1 MLRKVTKRFLSY
13 KEPISLKY
21 CDLHSPRNL
30 SNELFEAFG
39 KDGLGLLSISGIPYY
54 RSQRQKLLSLSYEL
68 SHLSVLDKAKIEN
81 PESGFN
87 IGWKESSSQYPCGTF
102 TANPIDDYNQDAF
115 YQNLWPLQSLPSLR
129 PTFRELSTTIMKTV
143 FLLAM
148 HIDKY
153 MELLFPYSNSQ
164 SFEGLLCDSHNHIG
178 SLNHSLSYNQ
188 GREDNDF
195 NWKNYSGLLT
205 AYTCPLFINT
215 VTASPLPFE
224 FFDYET
230 GIIVKDANNES
241 VHIKINNDMLIIQVG
256 FVSQILSG
264 GVFRP
269 KPTTVY
275 HDEKF
280 AGTGRSEFRMLL
292 NPNDDCQLQCPDEV
306 NAFTSNVTENE
317 VKEYWK
323 SGATF
328 ASIASLI
335 N

>member
-1 MLRKVTKRFLSY
+1 MLSKLFKRFLSY

-39 KDGLGLLSISGIPYY
+39 KDGLGLLTISGIPYY

-68 SHLSVLDKAKIEN
+68 SHLSILDKAKIEN

-87 IGWKESSSQYPCGTF
+87 IGWKESQSQYPCGTF

-129 PTFRELSTTIMKTV
+129 PAFRELSTTIMKTV

-153 MELLFPYSNSQ
+153 MELLFPYSNAL
-164 SFEGLLCDSHNHIG
+164 SFEGLLCDSNSHLG
-178 SLNHSLSYNQ
+178 SLSHYLSYSQDSETN
-188 GREDNDF
+188 EF

-215 VTASPLPFE
+215 VTASVLPPELFE
-224 FFDYET
+224 YET
-230 GIIVKDANNES
+230 GIIVQNAQNEG
-241 VHIKINNDMLIIQVG
+241 VHIKISNDMLVIQVG

-275 HDEKF
+275 HDKKF
-280 AGTGRSEFRMLL
+280 AGSGRSEFRMVL
-292 NPNDDCQLQCPDEV
+292 NPNNDCELQCPDEV
-306 NAFTSNVTENE
+306 NAFTSGVVNNE

-323 SGATF
+323 PGATF